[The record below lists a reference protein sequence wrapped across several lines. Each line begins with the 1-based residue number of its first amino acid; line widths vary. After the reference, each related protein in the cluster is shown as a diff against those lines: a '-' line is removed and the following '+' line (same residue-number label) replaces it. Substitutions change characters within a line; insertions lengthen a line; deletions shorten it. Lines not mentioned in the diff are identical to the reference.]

1 MRHFYAFLFLLS
13 ALLVPGRGH
22 AQFSGTDS
30 LRQRLNFLFAPLD
43 KSQVPTQYLEEYGVR
58 LLPLRF
64 FTGTALTDTNRTDM
78 ATLRYLRTTL
88 ASARVAGADTLPDV
102 PTLNARLSAATASGG
117 GAIPLVVQYMPYASI
132 RPDALQNNLLAVQNG
147 QVLDVPGRS
156 QSPYRTNVLFAAA
169 PARRDAPTGSVAFV
183 FRRNLYLSGNGTLPT
198 SIELDFGDGRGYQ
211 AATWGQPLRTTYSS
225 AGTKQVKVRLTYR
238 VFFSKE
244 TRESWFDFTV
254 QSVAAASRYASGN
267 DLEYTVPITSAH
279 ASAHIAVR
287 YGAGHTA
294 LVKPL
299 IVVEQYNIATVA
311 EGKLEHCNNAN
322 NDIKSFLEKIGPLAN
337 NFDFD
342 NHLEQAGYDLVYI
355 DFDYNTDDI
364 RRNAALFEDV
374 LRWVNDRKQPLGGV
388 RQPNVVLAMSMGGLI
403 ARYGLAEMTKL
414 PPATS
419 GGRNLND
426 PETRLLALHDSP
438 QRGAYNPIGVQSLT
452 RSFDVPF
459 LFNLKVRDFKDE
471 LGAAVE
477 VLNQPAT
484 QQLSILNAF
493 NGRGGS
499 GIQANTFLNGS
510 GSPYR
515 QMIDNVPGAA
525 YTIVATSDGS
535 QCGQPQN
542 TPVGV
547 LLSST
552 SLNHFLP
559 PVGLPYLNNFTL
571 YVDMAA
577 YGLPAYGQQ
586 AEVSHARIW
595 IQYDLC
601 IGTRYFG
608 YCFPIK
614 FYLLRERPLPPPIRC
629 LTKSYRVAI
638 PIIKESR
645 ALVRI

>member
-1 MRHFYAFLFLLS
+1 MPTGRLL
-13 ALLVPGRGH
+13 
-22 AQFSGTDS
+22 
-30 LRQRLNFLFAPLD
+30 
-43 KSQVPTQYLEEYGVR
+43 KYGVR

-64 FTGTALTDTNRTDM
+64 FTGATLTDTNRTDM

-88 ASARVAGADTLPDV
+88 ASARVSGTDTLPDV
-102 PTLNARLSAATASGG
+102 PALNARLSAASATGG

-147 QVLDVPGRS
+147 QVVDVPGRS

-183 FRRNLYLSGNGTLPT
+183 FRRNLYLSGNGAVPT
-198 SIELDFGDGRGYQ
+198 SIALDFGDGRGYQ
-211 AATWGQPLRTTYSS
+211 AATWGQPLRTTYTS
-225 AGTKQVKVRLTYR
+225 AGTKQVKVRLTYK
-238 VFFSKE
+238 VFFYQE

-254 QSVAAASRYASGN
+254 QSVAAASRYAPAN
-267 DLEYTVPITSAH
+267 DLEYIVPITSAH
-279 ASAHIAVR
+279 ASAHVSVR
-287 YGAGHTA
+287 YGTGHTS

-299 IVVEQYNIATVA
+299 IVVEQYNLASVA

-322 NDIKSFLEKIGPLAN
+322 NTVSSFLDRIQSPFTTP
-337 NFDFD
+337 FDFND
-342 NHLEQAGYDLVYI
+342 HLEQAGYDLVYS
-355 DFDYNTDDI
+355 DLDYNTDDI

-374 LRWVNDRKQPLGGV
+374 VRWVNDRKQPLNGV

-414 PPATS
+414 PPSPS
-419 GGRNLND
+419 GSRNLND

-471 LGAAVE
+471 LGAVVE

-484 QQLSILNAF
+484 QQLSFLNAF

-499 GIQANTFLNGS
+499 GIQANTFLNGPN
-510 GSPYR
+510 SPYR

-535 QCGQPQN
+535 QCG
-542 TPVGV
+542 
-547 LLSST
+547 
-552 SLNHFLP
+552 
-559 PVGLPYLNNFTL
+559 
-571 YVDMAA
+571 
-577 YGLPAYGQQ
+577 
-586 AEVSHARIW
+586 
-595 IQYDLC
+595 
-601 IGTRYFG
+601 
-608 YCFPIK
+608 
-614 FYLLRERPLPPPIRC
+614 
-629 LTKSYRVAI
+629 
-638 PIIKESR
+638 
-645 ALVRI
+645 